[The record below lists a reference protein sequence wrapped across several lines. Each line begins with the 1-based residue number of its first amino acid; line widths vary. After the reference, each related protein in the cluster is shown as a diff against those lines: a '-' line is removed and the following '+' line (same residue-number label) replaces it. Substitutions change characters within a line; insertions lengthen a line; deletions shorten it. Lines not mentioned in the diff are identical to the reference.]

1 MKTESDFPRQ
11 KKGTLTVYWKHSA
24 AESTTRRP
32 LFSSSGAGSTEP
44 SPEPAGSYE
53 GFGRRN
59 QDLLAQKAGVTPPGR
74 LMVL

>member
-24 AESTTRRP
+24 AESTTRRSLSP
-32 LFSSSGAGSTEP
+32 SSGAGPTELT
-44 SPEPAGSYE
+44 PEPAGSYK

-59 QDLLAQKAGVTPPGR
+59 QDLLAQMQMQLPQAN
-74 LMVL
+74 

>member
-1 MKTESDFPRQ
+1 METESDFPRQ

-24 AESTTRRP
+24 AESAARQLLLTR
-32 LFSSSGAGSTEP
+32 SGAGSTELNP
-44 SPEPAGSYE
+44 KPAGPYE

-59 QDLLAQKAGVTPPGR
+59 QDLLVQKAGVTPPGR

>member
-24 AESTTRRP
+24 AESAARQ
-32 LFSSSGAGSTEP
+32 LGAGSAEP
-44 SPEPAGSYE
+44 NPKPAGPYE

-59 QDLLAQKAGVTPPGR
+59 QDLLVQKAGVTPPGR

>member
-11 KKGTLTVYWKHSA
+11 KKGTLTVYWKHLA
-24 AESTTRRP
+24 AESATRR
-32 LFSSSGAGSTEP
+32 LLLTCSGAGSTEL
-44 SPEPAGSYE
+44 SPKPAGPYE

-59 QDLLAQKAGVTPPGR
+59 QDLLVQKAGATPPDR